1 MQASLVNGILAPG
14 LRVRFEPPARP
25 ARWIRAGRS
34 PRPWRDT
41 TVGYTFAGFLV
52 LLLVPLLF
60 GAVDVAAAS
69 AAGLVLVL
77 LLGGVSVAAFVDQ
90 RDLRQ
95 QKRGPE

>member
-1 MQASLVNGILAPG
+1 MQASLVNGILVPG
-14 LRVRFEPPARP
+14 LRVRYEPPGP
-25 ARWIRAGRS
+25 PGPLERAGRS

-41 TVGYTFAGFLV
+41 TVGYTFAAFLV
-52 LLLVPLLF
+52 LLLVPLVF

-77 LLGGVSVAAFVDQ
+77 LVGGVSVAAFVDH
-90 RDLRQ
+90 RDLKQ